1 MKTLK
6 KVLTWIA
13 AILIVGGI
21 AFFLIE
27 YLANR
32 NLFKVLMSN
41 SVVRGSLGV
50 LKHMLIAVLMVI
62 VGLLLLSLSFK
73 IADSIKRKE
82 EKQRLEEAQMK
93 ADQEALEARMEQV
106 QQIAEEQRNQITGE

>member
-6 KVLTWIA
+6 KVLTWISV
-13 AILIVGGI
+13 ILIVGGI
-21 AFFLIE
+21 LFFTIE

-50 LKHMLIAVLMVI
+50 LKNMLIAVVMVI
-62 VGLLLLSLSFK
+62 VGLLLLSLTFK
-73 IADSIKRKE
+73 IGDSIRRKE
-82 EKQRLEEAQMK
+82 EEKRLEEAQK
-93 ADQEALEARMEQV
+93 QADMEALDARMAQV
-106 QQIAEEQRNQITGE
+106 QQMAEEVRNQQTD